1 MVSLKHYALSVALL
15 SAVMINAFTGPSTFY
30 TPYGFVPGACGVIAE
45 SDGVSLSIS
54 LYDSSAHCGESI
66 QVQYNGRTITVKVAD
81 ECTSCAA
88 NGIELAADAFQQLDS
103 LNKGIIPVT
112 WNYV

>member
-1 MVSLKHYALSVALL
+1 MVSLKNYALSVALL
-15 SAVMINAFTGPSTFY
+15 SAVTVKAFTGPATFY
-30 TPYGFVPGACGVIAE
+30 TLYGFAPGACGVIAD

-54 LYDSSAHCGESI
+54 LYDSGAHCGESI
-66 QVQYNGRTITVKVAD
+66 QVQYNGRTVTVKVVD

-88 NGIELAADAFQQLDS
+88 NGIVLAADAFQQLDS
-103 LNKGIIPVT
+103 LDKGIIPVT